1 MATEKELRHKVV
13 NIMKGWLGWS
23 EVNGKFKAIID
34 LYNTQKPLPVGYK
47 MKYTDGAVRHYLGRV
62 FLLSHDR
69 AVQG

>member
-1 MATEKELRHKVV
+1 M
-13 NIMKGWLGWS
+13 LGRWDY
-23 EVNGKFKAIID
+23 GKFKAIID

-47 MKYTDGAVRHYLGRV
+47 RSTPDEWCAATVTAAGMQAGLSRHYLGRV